1 MIGPVRSWSAW
12 SPLLWGILTLV
23 LLVGVL
29 GAWSV
34 FTTISGAV
42 IAPGQIEVA
51 QNRQVVQHPDG
62 GVVAQI
68 RVVEGS
74 QVTAGD
80 VLIRLDGTLLASESA
95 IVENQLL
102 EILARR
108 ARLEAERDGAARV
121 VFPPDLLRAASERPE
136 VAELSDGQIKLFDVR
151 RETLTQQI
159 DQRDR
164 RIGQITSQIE
174 GIDAQST
181 ALKRQLALLH
191 QELVVQR
198 RLLAKG
204 LAHAARVLELEREQ
218 ARLDGQVGDLRSS
231 RAQAEGK
238 ITEIEIEKLGLV
250 SQRQESAA
258 SELRDVGYHALEL
271 AERHRSLAERVA
283 RLDIR
288 APVSGVVMQLQ
299 VTTPRAVIRP
309 ADPVLYLIPQDRPL
323 VIVARVPTTQVDE
336 LHLGQDVRLHFSAF
350 SSRSTPELTGQLS
363 VLSADVLQ
371 DDQTQAPY
379 YRAEI
384 TLAPGEREKLDGEA
398 LLPGMPVEVFIRT
411 QDRTPLAYLL
421 KPFSDYLYRAFRE
434 S

>member
-23 LLVGVL
+23 LLVGGL

-74 QVTAGD
+74 QVAAGD
-80 VLIRLDGTLLASESA
+80 VLIRLDGTLLASELA

-121 VFPPDLLRAASERPE
+121 VFPPDLQRAASERPE

-159 DQRDR
+159 DQRDK
-164 RIGQITSQIE
+164 RIGQIISQIE

-271 AERHRSLAERVA
+271 AERYRSLAERVA

-371 DDQTQAPY
+371 DDHTQAPY

-421 KPFSDYLYRAFRE
+421 KPFSDYLDRAFRE

>member
-12 SPLLWGILTLV
+12 SPLIWGMLTLV
-23 LLVGVL
+23 LLVGGL

-68 RVVEGS
+68 NVAEGS
-74 QVTAGD
+74 TVTAGD
-80 VLIRLDGTLLASESA
+80 VLIRLDGTLLLSEAA

-102 EILARR
+102 EIQARR
-108 ARLEAERDGAARV
+108 ARLEAERDGLAKV

-136 VAELSDGQIKLFDVR
+136 VAELSDGQIKLFEVR

-159 DQRDR
+159 DQRDK
-164 RIGQITSQIE
+164 RIGQIVNQIE
-174 GIDAQST
+174 GVDAQSA
-181 ALKRQLALLH
+181 ALERQLVLLH

-198 RLLAKG
+198 GLLAKG
-204 LAHAARVLELEREQ
+204 LAHGSRVLELDREH
-218 ARLDGQVGDLRSS
+218 ARLDGQVGDLRSN

-250 SQRQESAA
+250 SQRRESAV
-258 SELRDVGYHALEL
+258 SELRDVGYHELEL
-271 AERHRSLAERVA
+271 VERHRSLVNRVA

-288 APVSGVVMQLQ
+288 APVSGIVMQLQ
-299 VTTPRAVIRP
+299 VTTPRAVLRP
-309 ADPVLYLIPQDRPL
+309 ADPVLYLVPQDRPL
-323 VIVARVPTTQVDE
+323 VIVARVPAIQVDE

-350 SSRSTPELTGQLS
+350 SSRSTPELTGQLN
-363 VLSADVLQ
+363 VLSPDVLK
-371 DDQTQAPY
+371 DDSTQAPY

-384 TLAPGEREKLDGEA
+384 TLAPGERERLDGEA

-411 QDRTPLAYLL
+411 KDRTPLAYLL
-421 KPFSDYLYRAFRE
+421 TPFVAYLDRAFRE